1 MKLVCTESGFA
12 VGVQSLFLVFKS
24 VVSHFT
30 PLYFGVCVCCIST
43 TTRIFSAHVIR
54 FKKKNIWLTWLFRR
68 VFIQKSTTTFD
79 GRLLFN
85 SPRILRTLWRENKYK
100 CSCMYL
106 KNKETFRKCINLCI
120 LKNCSLM
127 SYKLIHMPYILLWLT
142 LWW

>member
-54 FKKKNIWLTWLFRR
+54 FKKKTSDSHDCFEESSYRNR
-68 VFIQKSTTTFD
+68 QQ
-79 GRLLFN
+79 
-85 SPRILRTLWRENKYK
+85 PLRADY
-100 CSCMYL
+100 CS
-106 KNKETFRKCINLCI
+106 
-120 LKNCSLM
+120 
-127 SYKLIHMPYILLWLT
+127 IHRGF
-142 LWW
+142 